1 MSGRGIT
8 SDTGKLMGKTEVMCL
23 SAMSLETDSVQA
35 SSDRMP
41 MFLDNCPET
50 RQCKRSLFHSQGVA
64 KELQGRTMEE
74 ISHVSA
80 LKIGRPEP
88 REMTQSIKYLQ
99 GKEEDMSLIPGA
111 HIERLDIAA

>member
-1 MSGRGIT
+1 
-8 SDTGKLMGKTEVMCL
+8 
-23 SAMSLETDSVQA
+23 
-35 SSDRMP
+35 

-64 KELQGRTMEE
+64 KELQGRTMEV

-88 REMTQSIKYLQ
+88 REMAQSIKYLQ
-99 GKEEDMSLIPGA
+99 GKEEDMSLIPDA
-111 HIERLDIAA
+111 HIKRLNIAA

>member
-1 MSGRGIT
+1 M
-8 SDTGKLMGKTEVMCL
+8 
-23 SAMSLETDSVQA
+23 SAMSLETDSAQA

-64 KELQGRTMEE
+64 KELQGRTMEV

-88 REMTQSIKYLQ
+88 REMAQSIKYLQ

-111 HIERLDIAA
+111 HIKWLNIAV

>member
-8 SDTGKLMGKTEVMCL
+8 SDTGTLMGKTEVMCL
-23 SAMSLETDSVQA
+23 PCVSQQV
-35 SSDRMP
+35 SSDTMFV
-41 MFLDNCPET
+41 FLDNCSET

-64 KELQGRTMEE
+64 KELQGRTMEV
-74 ISHVSA
+74 ISHVSV

-111 HIERLDIAA
+111 HIKRLDIAA